1 MDRRN
6 PVVSVRIPQ
15 PIIDRMDSAIATGMY
30 RNRADYIMAALRQFD
45 DGLNGK
51 GAPGGGVAAL
61 QNNLQ
66 DDQGD

>member
-45 DGLNGK
+45 DGLDGR

-61 QNNLQ
+61 QN
-66 DDQGD
+66 DQPDGRGG